1 MQPSNSEFCVLC
13 GIRKATTRDHVP
25 PRGFFKGLQAQFIT
39 VPACAE
45 CNNGA
50 SSDDEDMR
58 FFVSMQVGKGAP
70 GAADLWESGALKS
83 VKRKTSLRQQVISTT
98 REIKVTDDH
107 GRETTRLA
115 VEIPARLYDSV
126 FGRVTRG
133 LYFFHTGAILQAKVK
148 IQVLPLVTPPAP
160 EILSPFQ
167 NAQIADGA
175 FSYWFGVA
183 PEEPSASLW
192 LYRFYNYHWVQV
204 CTGSTCDV

>member
-1 MQPSNSEFCVLC
+1 
-13 GIRKATTRDHVP
+13 
-25 PRGFFKGLQAQFIT
+25 
-39 VPACAE
+39 
-45 CNNGA
+45 
-50 SSDDEDMR
+50 MR

-83 VKRKTSLRQQVISTT
+83 VKRKASLRQQVISTA
-98 REIKVTDDH
+98 REVKVADDQ

-133 LYFFHTGAILQAKVK
+133 LYFFHTGEILQTTVK

-160 EILSPFQ
+160 KILSPFEE
-167 NAQIADGA
+167 AQIADGA